1 MFSLLWIEVE
11 SSPYLVLSYWF
22 QNYPSVRLAIVSVL
36 SDAIVL
42 FIVCCIIYR
51 LFKHLLYTAALLWAL
66 NQLFIYKKNT
76 ARMKNRITKKI
87 AEEYLKFNSKM
98 TEMKV
103 SHRYFQ
109 WFQKILMQFRSILE
123 EFLKIFDRFSIDFG
137 RIFKIC
143 EWFRW
148 DFDGILEGFWS
159 ILEEFLR
166 FLNDFNWF
174 RWNFD
179 RFCKDFQDFR

>member
-123 EFLKIFDRFSIDFG
+123 GSSRFLKILMDFSMILKDFDGILIDFG
-137 RIFKIC
+137 RNFKIC

-148 DFDGILEGFWS
+148 DFDGISMGFWK
-159 ILEEFLR
+159 
-166 FLNDFNWF
+166 D
-174 RWNFD
+174 FD
-179 RFCKDFQDFR
+179 RFWKNF